1 MPFPEREL
9 CASVPYSDVE
19 NPSGMEQARLVRL
32 ALSMVIDREAINT
45 EFLDGM
51 GIALYSE
58 YMGPEYP
65 GWNSNRRTGC
75 FDRIGNLIN
84 CESTKTSVPWQ
95 LEDGELSGARTLL
108 DAAGYPLIG
117 DTRQNFSPINLQT
130 YEAESGTVG
139 PIIGQIIMDT

>member
-1 MPFPEREL
+1 MEKSRLDVLVLMTSGAGNPSSCTGTVDHTRSAFGVRMHDVANHPPPCIPFPEREL

-19 NPSGMEQARLVRL
+19 NPSGMDDMEQARLVRL

-65 GWNSNRRTGC
+65 
-75 FDRIGNLIN
+75 
-84 CESTKTSVPWQ
+84 V
-95 LEDGELSGARTLL
+95 
-108 DAAGYPLIG
+108 
-117 DTRQNFSPINLQT
+117 
-130 YEAESGTVG
+130 
-139 PIIGQIIMDT
+139 